1 MVARRSRPLAWA
13 SCGFRWT
20 CSSRAGRCT
29 LSTLRWGLCRVTPGS
44 TSRCAR
50 RSGAFC
56 SAGGCGCSGRSS
68 LRGRIS
74 RTRRCGRSGRG
85 SFARRPSCPR
95 CSSCRGR
102 VRRSRRCGRHWAGS
116 ARCRAGGCGAGGSA
130 AYTDSGLRS
139 YTIIRVDVVNITSG
153 LVFVDTR
160 IIEYRRVINSVA
172 INANGQNTHVGRGS
186 IDSPRNGDGFGLPGH
201 AGTCS
206 AGGENGVGHA
216 AGIAVKHDIFNY
228 ADIFALRGLDFCTD
242 DFARLNMA
250 TAART
255 RRGLGLSEQGS
266 GGHTQDGKRHSEQE

>member
-50 RSGAFC
+50 RSGAFY
-56 SAGGCGCSGRSS
+56 SAGGCG
-68 LRGRIS
+68 
-74 RTRRCGRSGRG
+74 
-85 SFARRPSCPR
+85 
-95 CSSCRGR
+95 
-102 VRRSRRCGRHWAGS
+102 
-116 ARCRAGGCGAGGSA
+116 
-130 AYTDSGLRS
+130 AYTDSDLRS

-186 IDSPRNGDGFGLPGH
+186 IDSPRNGDGFGLPSH

-206 AGGENGVGHA
+206 AG
-216 AGIAVKHDIFNY
+216 
-228 ADIFALRGLDFCTD
+228 
-242 DFARLNMA
+242 
-250 TAART
+250 
-255 RRGLGLSEQGS
+255 
-266 GGHTQDGKRHSEQE
+266 